1 MSEPDEACCAII
13 MTDVDLKSH
22 FRSCLDLAI
31 AKNRVAIND
40 ATVGYLVS
48 LLVHFN
54 HPENLFETMPDRL
67 VETPLAAM
75 FSQATQARSPIQRN
89 RALQRL
95 GDVALLVAGVFS
107 GGLSRKLI
115 DVDYFVVVGKAA
127 YGRLSEHSRRPPQS
141 LIFRGIFE
149 ELSRKFLALVD
160 VFADVAEQ
168 NRLAAPDDPLRLYEI
183 WARTGSPRNARKLQE
198 LGYTPMR
205 CRNSSHP
212 H

>member
-1 MSEPDEACCAII
+1 
-13 MTDVDLKSH
+13 
-22 FRSCLDLAI
+22 
-31 AKNRVAIND
+31 
-40 ATVGYLVS
+40 
-48 LLVHFN
+48 
-54 HPENLFETMPDRL
+54 MPDRL
-67 VETPLAAM
+67 VETPLATM
-75 FSQATQARSPIQRN
+75 FSLATQTRSPIQRN
-89 RALQRL
+89 RAFQRI

-115 DVDYFVVVGKAA
+115 DVDYFIVVGKAA
-127 YGRLSEHSRRPPQS
+127 YGRLSEHSRPPQQN

-168 NRLAAPDDPLRLYEI
+168 NRLGAPDDPLRLYEI
-183 WARTGSPRNARKLQE
+183 WARTGSPRNARKLKE

-205 CRNSSHP
+205 CRDSNPP